1 MRPTQFPERIQRE
14 DGKVGLLQMRS
25 DQIRKGLERAP
36 HRSLL
41 YADGMTDEELKSDKP
56 LIAIISSQADIIPG
70 HNHLQRL
77 VNDVKAGIYMAG
89 GIPMQFGTIGVC
101 DGIAMN
107 HEGMKYSLTSREVI
121 ADSVECA
128 VQGHAFDG
136 VVLIPSCDK
145 IVPGMIMGALRVNL
159 PTVLVSGGPML
170 AGRDRD
176 RKTETDL
183 NTLFDDKVYLSH
195 HDNGK
200 PYLENNPVNISITH
214 TEKYVAVILHEEENV
229 GIDIESL
236 DRDFSAVEKK
246 ALSEDEIDDLEDEK
260 RNEQL
265 AIYWCAKEAVFK
277 LLSRYN
283 VDFAEQIE
291 IERFRPRGEGE
302 LEATFTSKKDDEEE
316 FDLEYITF
324 DRHVLVWVVGE

>member
-1 MRPTQFPERIQRE
+1 M
-14 DGKVGLLQMRS
+14 GLYLKKKL
-25 DQIRKGLERAP
+25 DNEAEIAVWQITE
-36 HRSLL
+36 
-41 YADGMTDEELKSDKP
+41 TEEELKELSATPSDEMEE
-56 LIAIISSQADIIPG
+56 ISFIRSES
-70 HNHLQRL
+70 LRKQRL
-77 VNDVKAGIYMAG
+77 
-89 GIPMQFGTIGVC
+89 
-101 DGIAMN
+101 
-107 HEGMKYSLTSREVI
+107 
-121 ADSVECA
+121 A
-128 VQGHAFDG
+128 VR
-136 VVLIPSCDK
+136 
-145 IVPGMIMGALRVNL
+145 ALL
-159 PTVLVSGGPML
+159 G
-170 AGRDRD
+170 
-176 RKTETDL
+176 
-183 NTLFDDKVYLSH
+183 TLFDEKVYLSH

-302 LEATFTSKKDDEEE
+302 LEATFTSKNEEEE

>member
-1 MRPTQFPERIQRE
+1 M
-14 DGKVGLLQMRS
+14 GLYLKKELENEAVIGVW
-25 DQIRKGLERAP
+25 QITE
-36 HRSLL
+36 
-41 YADGMTDEELKSDKP
+41 TEEELKELSSTPSDEMEE
-56 LIAIISSQADIIPG
+56 ISFIRSES
-70 HNHLQRL
+70 LRKQRL
-77 VNDVKAGIYMAG
+77 
-89 GIPMQFGTIGVC
+89 
-101 DGIAMN
+101 
-107 HEGMKYSLTSREVI
+107 
-121 ADSVECA
+121 A
-128 VQGHAFDG
+128 VR
-136 VVLIPSCDK
+136 
-145 IVPGMIMGALRVNL
+145 AL
-159 PTVLVSGGPML
+159 
-170 AGRDRD
+170 
-176 RKTETDL
+176 L

-214 TEKYVAVILHEEENV
+214 TDKYVAVILHEEENV

-246 ALSEDEIDDLEDEK
+246 ALSEDEIDDLEDDK

-302 LEATFTSKKDDEEE
+302 LEATFTGKKDEEEE

>member
-1 MRPTQFPERIQRE
+1 M
-14 DGKVGLLQMRS
+14 GLYLKKEL
-25 DQIRKGLERAP
+25 DNEAVIGVWQITE
-36 HRSLL
+36 
-41 YADGMTDEELKSDKP
+41 TEEELKELSSTPSDEMEE
-56 LIAIISSQADIIPG
+56 ISFIRSES
-70 HNHLQRL
+70 LRKQRL
-77 VNDVKAGIYMAG
+77 
-89 GIPMQFGTIGVC
+89 
-101 DGIAMN
+101 
-107 HEGMKYSLTSREVI
+107 
-121 ADSVECA
+121 A
-128 VQGHAFDG
+128 VR
-136 VVLIPSCDK
+136 
-145 IVPGMIMGALRVNL
+145 AL
-159 PTVLVSGGPML
+159 
-170 AGRDRD
+170 
-176 RKTETDL
+176 L
-183 NTLFDDKVYLSH
+183 NTLFDEKVYLSH

-246 ALSEDEIDDLEDEK
+246 ALSEDEIDDLDDDN

>member
-1 MRPTQFPERIQRE
+1 MKRWVI
-14 DGKVGLLQMRS
+14 GVW
-25 DQIRKGLERAP
+25 QITE
-36 HRSLL
+36 
-41 YADGMTDEELKSDKP
+41 TEEELKELSSTPSDEMEE
-56 LIAIISSQADIIPG
+56 ISFIRSES
-70 HNHLQRL
+70 LRKQRL
-77 VNDVKAGIYMAG
+77 
-89 GIPMQFGTIGVC
+89 
-101 DGIAMN
+101 
-107 HEGMKYSLTSREVI
+107 
-121 ADSVECA
+121 A
-128 VQGHAFDG
+128 VR
-136 VVLIPSCDK
+136 
-145 IVPGMIMGALRVNL
+145 AL
-159 PTVLVSGGPML
+159 
-170 AGRDRD
+170 
-176 RKTETDL
+176 L
-183 NTLFDDKVYLSH
+183 NTLFDEKVYLSH

-246 ALSEDEIDDLEDEK
+246 ALSEDEIDDLEDDK